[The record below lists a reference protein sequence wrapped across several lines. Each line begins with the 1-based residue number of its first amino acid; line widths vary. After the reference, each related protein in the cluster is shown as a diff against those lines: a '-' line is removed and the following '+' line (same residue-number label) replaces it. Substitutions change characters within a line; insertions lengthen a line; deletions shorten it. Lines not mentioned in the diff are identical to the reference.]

1 MIGHAVE
8 YWPGTVDVKQVT
20 SVGDESEVQEGWSYL
35 PAGHPLP
42 DPVDPPPTAAETLSA
57 VLVERDRLLVLAAIR
72 VAPLQ
77 DAVDLGRATPVE
89 VELLNKWKLY
99 RMDVNRVPGQEGF
112 PVTVDWPE
120 QPT

>member
-1 MIGHAVE
+1 MIGYGVE

-42 DPVDPPPTAAETLSA
+42 DPVDPSPTAAETLSA
-57 VLVERDRLLVLAAIR
+57 VLAERDRLLALAAIR
-72 VAPLQ
+72 VDPLQ
-77 DAVDLGRATPVE
+77 DAVDLGGATPAE
-89 VELLNKWKLY
+89 VELLNKWKQY
-99 RMDVNRVPGQEGF
+99 RMDVNRVPDQEGF

-120 QPT
+120 QPS